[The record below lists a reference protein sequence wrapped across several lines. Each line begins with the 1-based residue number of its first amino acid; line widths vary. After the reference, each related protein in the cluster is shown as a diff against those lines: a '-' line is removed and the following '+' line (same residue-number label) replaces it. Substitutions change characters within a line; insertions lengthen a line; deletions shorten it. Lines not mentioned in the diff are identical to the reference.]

1 MNMNATSMQNYWF
14 PGSANQR
21 SIFNFTN
28 GVLDIESPGFPLVPE
43 DSDNFGNVITLPD
56 AVGYYII
63 GKYLVDSAFTTV
75 AGSTGIFDALTP
87 TVANCMFAPDIY
99 EKNAAHLYYIDN
111 NGLHYG
117 HITRDLV
124 QRSSLDTLLKV
135 TLTLPPIANSPLC
148 ILGHPSGEGNWLFY
162 INKQDDSLKL
172 VVVYCLG
179 SDEISSYSLT
189 LSGSGMPVSIDA
201 YKNRIAL
208 VCDDASLVYGVLTAK
223 DSAMTI
229 AVSGR
234 IDGLSPDCIQ
244 SAFSAEGNSL
254 FWLTKEPDGCY
265 VNYRNMTTG
274 TVTSTLTSG
283 NYAAMKCGPDNIIY
297 GLSCKTRSAST
308 LLTVTPKNVSD
319 DFSVSEIF
327 ASANGGY
334 FPATGWNLYSV

>member
-1 MNMNATSMQNYWF
+1 MNMNAKYMQNYWF

-56 AVGYYII
+56 GVGYYII

-75 AGSTGIFDALTP
+75 AGSTGIFDDLTP
-87 TVANCMFAPDIY
+87 TVANCMFAPDID

-124 QRSSLDTLLKV
+124 QKSSLDTLLKMP
-135 TLTLPPIANSPLC
+135 LTLPPVASSPLG
-148 ILGHPSGEGNWLFY
+148 ILGHPSGGGCWLFY

-172 VVVYCLG
+172 VVVYCLKC
-179 SDEISSYSLT
+179 DEISSYSIT
-189 LSGSGMPVSIDA
+189 LPGSGMPVSIDTF
-201 YKNRIAL
+201 KNRIAL
-208 VCDDASLVYGVLTAK
+208 VCDDVSLIYGVLTAK
-223 DSAMTI
+223 DSAMSI
-229 AVSGR
+229 AMSGR

-254 FWLTKEPDGCY
+254 FWLTKEPDGYY

-274 TVTSTLTSG
+274 AVISTPTSG

-297 GLSCKTRSAST
+297 GLSSKTRGAST
-308 LLTVTPKNVSD
+308 LLTVTPKNVAD